1 MSKRIPAFFRKHS
14 RFSQYSQNIKGGHY
28 AAPLPNLLNNLPWSV
43 PGALGLI
50 WLAVYPKKRGWE
62 AMAAVLGAVGLFI
75 FTYWNG
81 RRYPYYALVMA
92 AFAPLGPA
100 AVASLANRLAKDAES
115 RTTAVISAGLGCV
128 LLLASPFIAL
138 QASPNTYLMQVQ
150 KEEMPQYRFAEI
162 IRQQEDQTLLNDG
175 FLDGGFYFAAGVLP
189 SDPFFCTLNI
199 DLPQMETS
207 MQDSIRQGKTAFV
220 ITRSQKLR
228 NSGAYRLV
236 DEASMVFEG
245 RNWTYYLYQ
254 RAN

>member
-1 MSKRIPAFFRKHS
+1 MNQQERSARLI
-14 RFSQYSQNIKGGHY
+14 Q
-28 AAPLPNLLNNLPWSV
+28 LLLN
-43 PGALGLI
+43 
-50 WLAVYPKKRGWE
+50 
-62 AMAAVLGAVGLFI
+62 
-75 FTYWNG
+75 
-81 RRYPYYALVMA
+81 
-92 AFAPLGPA
+92 
-100 AVASLANRLAKDAES
+100 
-115 RTTAVISAGLGCV
+115 
-128 LLLASPFIAL
+128 
-138 QASPNTYLMQVQ
+138 
-150 KEEMPQYRFAEI
+150 EMPQYRFAEI

-228 NSGAYRLV
+228 NSGAYRLA